1 MENAY
6 HPEAWH
12 ELYVALCGACAALA
26 GLLFIATSLN
36 AETLIDSKIL
46 RSRAGFNT
54 FLIVFL
60 VVEAALVLVPQG
72 RIALSVELLVLIAL
86 LVPIYIWGIVL
97 LRRAGFRRLPPRA
110 YVVPATAIVGIMG
123 ALSLA
128 FGAGG
133 GMYIVTFFSLA
144 QLAFVMWNAWGLLL
158 AAKATEQAAK

>member
-60 VVEAALVLVPQG
+60 VVEAAL
-72 RIALSVELLVLIAL
+72 ALSVELLVLIAL

-133 GMYIVTFFSLA
+133 GMYIVTFFFLA